1 MVGKRPLKVLLLRV
15 RFIVIGP
22 FLQWKLSLCTLALC
36 LGSMPFKGAKDHL
49 VIATKGVNV
58 IDIGLGRCLLMKD
71 LRLLKED
78 QDMTGERIANL
89 DISIG
94 LLVLGLVIQG
104 ILGTIGLDLG
114 HLGLGQG
121 HLD

>member
-1 MVGKRPLKVLLLRV
+1 
-15 RFIVIGP
+15 
-22 FLQWKLSLCTLALC
+22 
-36 LGSMPFKGAKDHL
+36 
-49 VIATKGVNV
+49 
-58 IDIGLGRCLLMKD
+58 MKD
-71 LRLLKED
+71 LRLLEED
-78 QDMTGERIANL
+78 KDMTSERIANL
-89 DISIG
+89 DISLG